1 MNNQQKTPAQ
11 FEQTIQPVELVP
23 PSQTPMEHP
32 STWMRE
38 GNSPA
43 EIILAIAVLIGAI
56 AGLLNVL
63 VPVMR
68 KESPK

>member
-1 MNNQQKTPAQ
+1 MNDQQKTPVQ
-11 FEQTIQPVELVP
+11 LEQTNQPIELVT
-23 PSQTPMEHP
+23 PSQIPMEPP
-32 STWMRE
+32 STWMRD

-56 AGLLNVL
+56 ARLLNVL

-68 KESPK
+68 K

>member
-1 MNNQQKTPAQ
+1 MNNQQKTRAQ
-11 FEQTIQPVELVP
+11 FEQTIQPVELIP
-23 PSQTPMEHP
+23 PSQTPMEPP

-56 AGLLNVL
+56 ARLLNVL

>member
-1 MNNQQKTPAQ
+1 MNNYPKKPAQ
-11 FEQTIQPVELVP
+11 LEQINQPIELIT
-23 PSQTPMEHP
+23 PSQIPMEPP
-32 STWMRE
+32 STWMRD

>member
-1 MNNQQKTPAQ
+1 
-11 FEQTIQPVELVP
+11 
-23 PSQTPMEHP
+23 
-32 STWMRE
+32 MRE

-43 EIILAIAVLIGAI
+43 EIILAIAVLMGAI